1 MRIYQ
6 ALVRFLDH
14 ETREKRGIIVCV
26 VVLVVGF
33 QNGNSIT
40 KRCTS
45 VVNGASFEQLAGDV
59 QMGSCHLL
67 LYYLYWKKC
76 SCNDWWLLQTERGW
90 QDGGAFC

>member
-14 ETREKRGIIVCV
+14 ETREKRGIIVYV

-45 VVNGASFEQLAGDV
+45 IVNGASLEQLAGDV
-59 QMGSCHLL
+59 VQMGSCHGVSLL
-67 LYYLYWKKC
+67 L
-76 SCNDWWLLQTERGW
+76 EM
-90 QDGGAFC
+90 FME